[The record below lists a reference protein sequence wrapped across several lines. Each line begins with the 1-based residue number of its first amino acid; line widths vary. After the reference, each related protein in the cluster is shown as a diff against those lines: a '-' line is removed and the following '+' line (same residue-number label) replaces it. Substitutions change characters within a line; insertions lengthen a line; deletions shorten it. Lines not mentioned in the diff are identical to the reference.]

1 MEIEF
6 CLITGIA
13 FGLEYQELEKGYVVI
28 DLGIIRILI
37 SKADEE

>member
-1 MEIEF
+1 M
-6 CLITGIA
+6 ITGIA

-37 SKADEE
+37 SKADDE